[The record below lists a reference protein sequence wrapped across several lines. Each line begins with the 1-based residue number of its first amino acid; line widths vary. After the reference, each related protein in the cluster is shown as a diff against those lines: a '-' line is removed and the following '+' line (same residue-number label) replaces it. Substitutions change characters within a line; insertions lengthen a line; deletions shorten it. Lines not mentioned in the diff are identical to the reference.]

1 MCYKRLS
8 EIYPSLLIEHFNL
21 TDETEENLIMNFES
35 KFLSI
40 KRVVVTKPSM
50 YSLQRNVSKSLHEN
64 TVNILKK
71 YADDTALEKYM
82 KAEGWKYEPKND
94 MHTILAY
101 IFIIFEC
108 DNIDKLIKYVRDH
121 YSNFNSW
128 EFEKIKDGY
137 FIAYN

>member
-1 MCYKRLS
+1 MCYKQLS

-50 YSLQRNVSKSLHEN
+50 YSLQRIVSKSLHEN

-71 YADDTALEKYM
+71 YADDPALEKYM
-82 KAEGWKYEPKND
+82 
-94 MHTILAY
+94 
-101 IFIIFEC
+101 
-108 DNIDKLIKYVRDH
+108 
-121 YSNFNSW
+121 
-128 EFEKIKDGY
+128 
-137 FIAYN
+137 